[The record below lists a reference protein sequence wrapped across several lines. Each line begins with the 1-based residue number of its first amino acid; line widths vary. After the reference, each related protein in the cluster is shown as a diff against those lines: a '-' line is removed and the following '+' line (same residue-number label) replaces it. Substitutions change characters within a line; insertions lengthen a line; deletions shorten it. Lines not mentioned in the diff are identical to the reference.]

1 MRPLTLAL
9 ASLLA
14 LNGLLGMP
22 GLVIPVTSDASLESP
37 FAASSL
43 ASKDDDDK
51 DDDDDKGDDDD
62 DDEEYRSVA

>member
-9 ASLLA
+9 VSLLA
-14 LNGLLGMP
+14 LGSLLGLP
-22 GLVIPVTSDASLESP
+22 GLVIPVTSGTTLEGS
-37 FAASSL
+37 FTASSL

-51 DDDDDKGDDDD
+51 DDDDDDKDDDD